1 MVTPPRTPLRADRL
15 RALNVPGP
23 VQVELD
29 SDGKPQT
36 VRRGGAAASP
46 NPLAPAS
53 SASTTADAVAV
64 EAVLETWRL
73 DDEWWRQPITRRYYE
88 VVIAGGGRVV
98 LYEDLVTGDWWMQK
112 P

>member
-23 VQVELD
+23 VRVELD
-29 SDGKPQT
+29 SADRPKA
-36 VRRGGAAASP
+36 VCRGGAAAVPTSAALTSP
-46 NPLAPAS
+46 
-53 SASTTADAVAV
+53 AVAV

-73 DDEWWRQPITRRYYE
+73 DDEWWRQPIARRYHE

-98 LYEDLVTGDWWMQK
+98 LYVDLVTGEWWMQK

>member
-1 MVTPPRTPLRADRL
+1 
-15 RALNVPGP
+15 LNVPGS

-29 SDGKPQT
+29 SDDRPKT
-36 VRRGGAAASP
+36 VRRGGAAA
-46 NPLAPAS
+46 APPHS
-53 SASTTADAVAV
+53 ISASPVPPATPAVAI

-73 DDEWWRQPITRRYYE
+73 DDEWWRQPIARRYHE

-98 LYEDLVTGDWWMQK
+98 LYVDLVTGEWWMQK

>member
-1 MVTPPRTPLRADRL
+1 
-15 RALNVPGP
+15 LNVPGP

-29 SDGKPQT
+29 SEDRPKT
-36 VRRGGAAASP
+36 VRRGGGAAASV
-46 NPLAPAS
+46 PAV
-53 SASTTADAVAV
+53 DV

-73 DDEWWRQPITRRYYE
+73 DDEWWRQPIARRYHE

-98 LYEDLVTGDWWMQK
+98 LYMDLVTGEWWMQK

>member
-29 SDGKPQT
+29 SEDRPKT
-36 VRRGGAAASP
+36 VRRGDG
-46 NPLAPAS
+46 
-53 SASTTADAVAV
+53 AVAATPAVDV

-73 DDEWWRQPITRRYYE
+73 DDEWWRQPIARRYHE

-98 LYEDLVTGDWWMQK
+98 LYVDLVTGEWWMQK